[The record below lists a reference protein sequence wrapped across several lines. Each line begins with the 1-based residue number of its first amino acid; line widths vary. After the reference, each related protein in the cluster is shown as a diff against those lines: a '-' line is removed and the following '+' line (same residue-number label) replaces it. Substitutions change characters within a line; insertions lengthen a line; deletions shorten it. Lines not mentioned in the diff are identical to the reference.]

1 MASNNPPNTSTRISP
16 EDANLEAAI
25 ASVQAAMGDGPSP
38 GLAVV
43 AGSGLGGL
51 AAIGRVRAELGFDAI
66 PGLGTGA
73 VEGHAGRWLLI
84 EVGAARVFVLLGR
97 RHLYEG
103 ISPRAAALA
112 IRVLARLDVGR
123 VVLTN
128 AAGGLTRRLAPG
140 DLMLVTDH
148 INLMFANPL
157 LGPNDE
163 RLGPRFPDMSR
174 PYSPALCG
182 LIREAARERGIPLKE
197 GVYAAVSGPTYETRA
212 EAAMLARLGAGAA
225 GMSTVPEVLAARHA
239 GLEVAAV
246 SLITNTHAD
255 PRHGPTTHEEVLE
268 SARRSG
274 DRLAE
279 LVRAVIERI

>member
-1 MASNNPPNTSTRISP
+1 
-16 EDANLEAAI
+16 
-25 ASVQAAMGDGPSP
+25 MGEGPRP

-51 AAIGRVRAELGFDAI
+51 AAIGRVRAELGFEAI
-66 PGLGTGA
+66 PGLGAGA
-73 VEGHAGRWLLI
+73 VDGHAGRWLLI
-84 EVGAARVFVLLGR
+84 EVGAERVFVLLGR

-103 ISPRAAALA
+103 IAPRAAVLA
-112 IRVLARLDVGR
+112 IRVLARLGVGR

-140 DLMLVTDH
+140 DLMLATGH

-163 RLGPRFPDMSR
+163 RLVPRFPDMSR
-174 PYSPALCG
+174 PYSPALSR
-182 LIREAARERGIPLKE
+182 LIREAARERGTALKE

-212 EAAMLARLGAGAA
+212 EAAMLARLGADAA

-239 GLEVAAV
+239 GLEAAAV
-246 SLITNTHAD
+246 SLITNSHAG
-255 PRHGPTTHEEVLE
+255 PRHGPTTHEEVLKA
-268 SARRSG
+268 ARRSG
-274 DRLAE
+274 DRLAGLIRTIIAKAE
-279 LVRAVIERI
+279 